1 MLWSQMVW
9 PCQLLCDSGQKI
21 LFIFGCAESSLLVSS
36 CREWGLLF
44 VAMFGLLMAV
54 LSLAAEHGSNP
65 CLLHW
70 QEDSLPRSHQGSP
83 GKVI

>member
-1 MLWSQMVW
+1 MLWSQTVW
-9 PCQLLCDSGQKI
+9 SCHLLCDSGQKI

-44 VAMFGLLMAV
+44 VAMLGLLMAV
-54 LSLAAEHGSNP
+54 LSLVAEHGSNP
-65 CLLHW
+65 SLLHW

-83 GKVI
+83 GQVI